1 MKHLICWCDHM
12 INVDDILK
20 ETEKYDVVCFD
31 VFDTLIIRDVMKPAE
46 VFRFSYG
53 EIGRYIRII
62 AEMIARKTSK
72 TGEVTL
78 EDIDRRCLFSCKKEL
93 KFEID
98 VCHANPKIKKVY
110 DVLKQQGKK
119 MYAISD
125 MYLSSAIISELL
137 HNAGYDFPVI
147 VSCEHECDKVSG
159 KLFQKFLAL
168 NSFRPSQ
175 VIHIGDNKTADYDGA
190 GKAQIKCILID
201 KHSNHLSYTR
211 YTKKNYELAAF
222 VNHGICEEQEPVKRI
237 GYEII
242 GPIILGFCQW
252 IHEKYMENKFERLFF
267 LARDMRF
274 AYEIY
279 CNLYPNDEARY
290 LCVSRKSLLFA
301 RNNPDAFC
309 DYLKKERCY
318 GNVSIVDTGW
328 IGNAQV
334 EIEKYAKIIEPSSDI
349 GGLYLGSK
357 LAYRIKAR
365 SKRSFVFLYSSWR
378 EQYRCQVFP
387 PFMETLIGCNEKQVI
402 RYENGAPVFDR
413 EKDRDFTNS
422 LKSGAKQFIADW
434 TSIKGDKRLDKTVRK
449 PFERLF
455 YNPKYEHIDLIG
467 SLHYEDFKD
476 TKIVSFDEMR
486 HYLRH
491 PGKLFSDLSYSG
503 WKGAFMKKCGIW
515 YPLLLG
521 FYYIFGTMRLYLIDK
536 KKCKNSQL

>member
-1 MKHLICWCDHM
+1 M

-31 VFDTLIIRDVMKPAE
+31 VFDTLIIRDVMKPAD

-62 AEMIARKTSK
+62 AEVIARKTSK

-98 VCHANPKIKKVY
+98 VCRANPKIKEVY

-137 HNAGYDFPVI
+137 HNAGYDLPVI

-159 KLFQKFLAL
+159 KLFQKFLTL

-175 VIHIGDNKTADYDGA
+175 VIHIGDNRISDFEGA
-190 GKAQIKCILID
+190 KKAKIKGILID
-201 KHSNHLSYTR
+201 KHYNNLSYTR
-211 YTKKNYELAAF
+211 YFRKNYERAAF
-222 VNHGICEEQEPVKRI
+222 INHGICEEKDPVEKL

-242 GPIILGFCQW
+242 GPIVLAFCQW
-252 IHEKYMENKFERLFF
+252 VHEKYMENKYEKLFF

-274 AYEIY
+274 TYEVYRSIY
-279 CNLYPNDEARY
+279 PDDEVGY
-290 LCVSRKSLLFA
+290 LCVSRKSLMFA

-309 DYLKKERCY
+309 DYLRNEKCF

-328 IGNAQV
+328 IGNAQI
-334 EIEKYAKIIEPSSDI
+334 EIEKFAKLIDPSSDI

-357 LAYRIKAR
+357 LVYRLKHR
-365 SKRSFVFLYSSWR
+365 SKRSYVFLYSSLG
-378 EQYRCQVFP
+378 EQFKCQTFP
-387 PFMETLIGCNEKQVI
+387 PFMETLIGCNERQVI
-402 RYENGAPVFDR
+402 CYDNGTPVFDR
-413 EKDRDFTNS
+413 DKDRDFSNY
-422 LKSGAKQFIADW
+422 LKRGAKRFIVDW
-434 TSIKGDKRLDKTVRK
+434 TNIMDGKRLDKTVRE

-455 YNPKYEHIDLIG
+455 YNPKPEHIDLIG
-467 SLHYEDFKD
+467 NLRYEDFKD
-476 TKIVSFDEMR
+476 TEIVSFDENC
-486 HYLRH
+486 HYWKNLR
-491 PGKLFSDLSYSG
+491 KLFSDLSYSG
-503 WKGAFMKKCGIW
+503 WKGAFLKKCGIW
-515 YPLLLG
+515 YPVLYVLY
-521 FYYIFGTMRLYLIDK
+521 FIFGTMRLCLIDI
-536 KKCKNSQL
+536 KKCKNNQL